1 MTHSHSYPQGT
12 SPRPGP
18 GTGEDTP
25 EHSLEWYARET
36 ARSAARTAQAV
47 QFIAWVVGLSVL
59 ASVVFAII
67 VGVNLA
73 HIADQVSQTAANT
86 VP

>member
-1 MTHSHSYPQGT
+1 VTHSYPRGT
-12 SPRPGP
+12 GPEPWP

-36 ARSAARTAQAV
+36 ARSAARTAQDV
-47 QFIAWVVGLSVL
+47 RFIAWVVGLSVL
-59 ASVVFAII
+59 ATVIFGIV

-73 HIADQVSQTAANT
+73 HIADQVSQTATNT
-86 VP
+86 LP